1 MLNYINSEIKI
12 PDDFPMQIS
21 GSSIWTGAEMENDGS
36 WKIEWSQNQLAEL
49 HNAALY
55 FLSLEKPLEEITKD
69 DFPLPTIHT
78 LISDIL
84 KALLEGRGFVLLRG
98 IPVQELGIKLAS
110 VIYLGLGCHLGSLRS
125 NNAKGH
131 LLGHIRDQGADI
143 TDSKTRFYQ
152 TNKKLEFHTDS
163 SDFVALLCLQK
174 AKQGGESYLASSM
187 SAYNEIARRRP
198 DLLEALFM
206 PYPTDRRGEVPAGLN
221 PWFDMPIFSWYQ
233 GELSCVY
240 IRPYIESAQTNF
252 PEAPRLTQKQIDVMN
267 LLDEII
273 AEGKLILPMS
283 FEPGDIQIIHNHQIF
298 HSRSDFENWP
308 EPERQRHLLRL
319 WISPL
324 AGRPLPDYFAARWG
338 SVDAGDRGGIIV
350 SGTKLTVELNF
361 N

>member
-1 MLNYINSEIKI
+1 MLNNTNKQIKK
-12 PDDFPMQIS
+12 PHDFPKQIS
-21 GSSIWTGAEMENDGS
+21 GPSIWTGAEMQNDPS
-36 WKIEWSQNQLAEL
+36 WKIEWSENQIAEL
-49 HNAALY
+49 NKAAHH
-55 FLSLEKPLEEITKD
+55 FLSLGMPLEQITKD

-78 LISDIL
+78 LINKIL
-84 KALLEGRGFVLLRG
+84 KELLDGRGFVLLRG

-143 TDSKTRFYQ
+143 ANNNTRFYQ

-187 SAYNEIARRRP
+187 STYNEIARRRP
-198 DLLEALFM
+198 DLVEALFM

-221 PWFDMPIFSWYQ
+221 PWFNMPIFSWYQ

-240 IRPYIESAQTNF
+240 IRPYIESAQINF
-252 PEAPRLTQKQIDVMN
+252 PEAPRLTQKQIEVMN

-298 HSRSDFENWP
+298 HSRSDFENWL

-319 WISPL
+319 WVSPL

-338 SVDAGDRGGIIV
+338 SVEPGNRGGIIV
-350 SGTKLTVELNF
+350 HGTKLTVELSVN
-361 N
+361 

>member
-1 MLNYINSEIKI
+1 MLNNTNKQIKT
-12 PDDFPMQIS
+12 PHDFPKQIS
-21 GSSIWTGAEMENDGS
+21 GPSIWTGAEMQNDQS
-36 WKIEWSQNQLAEL
+36 WKIEWSENQIAEL
-49 HNAALY
+49 NKAAHH
-55 FLSLEKPLEEITKD
+55 FLSLGKPLEQITKD

-78 LISDIL
+78 LINEIL
-84 KALLEGRGFVLLRG
+84 KELLDGRGFVLLRG

-143 TDSKTRFYQ
+143 ANNNTRFYQ

-174 AKQGGESYLASSM
+174 AKKGGESYLASSM

-240 IRPYIESAQTNF
+240 IRPYIESAQINF

-319 WISPL
+319 WVSPL

-338 SVDAGDRGGIIV
+338 SVNAGDRGGIIV
-350 SGTKLTVELNF
+350 PGTNLTVELNF